1 MSKTMMA
8 YNGNGGEMGM
18 MTLETAQERFAVA
31 VVENGCI
38 TVTTMDELTSDVVH
52 LVGHDGSSDIRTI
65 VEQAVSDGVTSA
77 REIAAIVRE
86 ARAEW
91 AAEQKRERAQ

>member
-1 MSKTMMA
+1 MATKT
-8 YNGNGGEMGM
+8 
-18 MTLETAQERFAVA
+18 TTTTTT
-31 VVENGCI
+31 